1 MDLTYARRMGD
12 LTTTFYQRVGSSFSV
27 TRQSPWPGWRE
38 LLDLVRPC
46 LGESPT
52 VLDLACGNLR
62 FERFLA
68 DEGIAARVWAIDNND
83 ELMGLGEPDE
93 LAVQMRH
100 LDVLAVLC
108 DGRDLGHELEALGVP
123 ACDLAVCFGFMHHV
137 PLAEQ
142 RVEVLRTLVDAV
154 RPGGLVAVSLWQFAR
169 DARLM
174 AKARPVEGGVPGDYL
189 LGWQHETDVWRFC
202 HSFAEAEVDAL
213 VDACAPQAAET
224 ARFSADGRRGD
235 LNRYIVLQR
244 C

>member
-12 LTTTFYQRVGSSFSV
+12 LTTTFYQRVGSSFSA
-27 TRQSPWPGWRE
+27 TRQSPWAGWWE
-38 LLDLVRPC
+38 LLDLVRPYLC
-46 LGESPT
+46 ESPM

-68 DEGIAARVWAIDNND
+68 DEGIAARSWVLDNSD
-83 ELMGLGEPDE
+83 ELMALGEPDG
-93 LAVQMRH
+93 LAVKVRH
-100 LDVLAVLC
+100 LDVLEALC
-108 DGRDLGHELEALGVP
+108 DERDLARELDALGVP

-169 DARLM
+169 DQRLM
-174 AKARPVEGGVPGDYL
+174 AKAHPVEGGAPGDYL
-189 LGWQHETDVWRFC
+189 LGWQNQADVWRFC
-202 HSFAEAEVDAL
+202 HSFGEDEVDAL
-213 VDACAPQAAET
+213 ADACAPHVAEV

-235 LNRYIVLQR
+235 LNRYIVLR
-244 C
+244 RR